1 MNTFENEIMPAKT
14 MNDEENNVI
23 DLVKFHTDL
32 LDECLATSNRIRIF
46 IKAEH
51 NDKSPNSGAGADC
64 MIDELTNQSAKLED
78 LRKVLYSIC
87 SILGC

>member
-1 MNTFENEIMPAKT
+1 MNTFENEINPAMT
-14 MNDEENNVI
+14 TNDEENNVI
-23 DLVKFHTDL
+23 DLVRFHTDL
-32 LDECLATSNRIRIF
+32 LDECLATSHRIKIF

-51 NDKSPNSGAGADC
+51 NDQSPNSGVGADC
-64 MIDELTNQSAKLED
+64 MIDELTNQSVKLED